1 MKIFSNQLNL
11 YIFAENNTIETT
23 MKLFITIIASLLFA
37 TNCYSQ
43 ITAITAKDKEESEV
57 EVQKYDSL
65 ESLNSKNVLLHEGQT
80 LFLKGTKYAKE
91 NNYYYI
97 FFTKII
103 PEGSW
108 DNDPY
113 VYKPIAGKGRRIV
126 SSYSELVGK
135 YYKVLSIQVDKANPY
150 HDAYWL
156 QLVGDDETPFYFHME
171 RETAGFI
178 TLGYYEKMKQ
188 IFVGKEFYSISSME
202 HPKVDSKETTK
213 APHKTKFKCIDIA
226 VNIGESDP
234 PFAVLENTQ
243 YGKIKGQ
250 IIKGQRLHMFVSIS
264 AYNEYIKKYGTKFGS
279 LVAEGDVIIGMNK
292 KMVKDAWGLPDHINT
307 TTGSYG
313 THEQWVYGSSYLYFK
328 NGIVT
333 SKQE

>member
-1 MKIFSNQLNL
+1 
-11 YIFAENNTIETT
+11 

>member
-1 MKIFSNQLNL
+1 MKTFFNQVNL
-11 YIFAENNTIETT
+11 YIFAKNNTIETT
-23 MKLFITIIASLLFA
+23 MKSFITIIASLLFA
-37 TNCYSQ
+37 TSCYSQ
-43 ITAITAKDKEESEV
+43 ITTITTKEKEESI

-108 DNDPY
+108 DNDRY
-113 VYKPIAGKGRRIV
+113 VYKPMAGKGKRIV

-135 YYKVLSIQVDKANPY
+135 YYKVLSIQVDKTNPY
-150 HDAYWL
+150 HDTYWL
-156 QLVGDDETPFYFHME
+156 QLVGDDETPFYFRME
-171 RETAGFI
+171 SETAGFI

-188 IFVGKEFYSISSME
+188 LFVGKEFYSLGSTGR
-202 HPKVDSKETTK
+202 PKVDSKETIQP
-213 APHKTKFKCIDIA
+213 PHKTKFKCIDIA
-226 VNIGESDP
+226 VNIGESEP
-234 PFAVLENTQ
+234 PFAVLENSQ

-250 IIKGQRLHMFVSIS
+250 IIKGQGLHMFVSIP
-264 AYNEYIKKYGTKFGS
+264 AYNAYIKKYGTKFGS
-279 LVAEGDVIIGMNK
+279 LVAEGDVTIGMNK

-313 THEQWVYGSSYLYFK
+313 THEQWVYGNSYLYFK

-333 SKQE
+333 SKQN

>member
-1 MKIFSNQLNL
+1 MK
-11 YIFAENNTIETT
+11 A
-23 MKLFITIIASLLFA
+23 FITIITSLLFV

-43 ITAITAKDKEESEV
+43 ITTITAKEKDESTV

-103 PEGSW
+103 PKGSF

-113 VYKPIAGKGRRIV
+113 VYKPIAGKGKEIV
-126 SSYSELVGK
+126 SNYSELVGK
-135 YYKVLSIQVDKANPY
+135 YYKVLSIQVGETNSYKTT
-150 HDAYWL
+150 YWF
-156 QLVGDDETPFYFHME
+156 QLVGDDKIPFYF
-171 RETAGFI
+171 RWQPTNTNYITTTDFV

-188 IFVGKEFYSISSME
+188 IFVGKEFYAISSMEE
-202 HPKVDSKETTK
+202 HPKVDSKETIK
-213 APHKTKFKCIDIA
+213 PPHKTKFKCIDIA
-226 VNIGESDP
+226 VNVGEDDP
-234 PFAVLENTQ
+234 PFAVLENAQ

-250 IIKGQRLHMFVSIS
+250 IIEGQRLHMFVSIS
-264 AYNEYIKKYGTKFGS
+264 AYNAYIKKYGTKFGS
-279 LVAEGDVIIGMNK
+279 SVAEGTIEIGMNK

-313 THEQWVYGSSYLYFK
+313 THEQWVYGNSYLYFK

-333 SKQE
+333 SKQD

>member
-1 MKIFSNQLNL
+1 MK
-11 YIFAENNTIETT
+11 A
-23 MKLFITIIASLLFA
+23 FITIITSLLFV

-43 ITAITAKDKEESEV
+43 ITTITAKEKDESTV

-91 NNYYYI
+91 NNYYRI

-103 PEGSW
+103 YKSSW

-113 VYKPIAGKGRRIV
+113 VYKPIAGKGKEIV

-135 YYKVLSIQVDKANPY
+135 YYKVLSIQVDKTNPY
-150 HDAYWL
+150 HDTYWL
-156 QLVGDDETPFYFHME
+156 QLVGDDETPFYFRMKS
-171 RETAGFI
+171 ETAGFI

-188 IFVGKEFYSISSME
+188 IFVGKEFYAISSME
-202 HPKVDSKETTK
+202 KRPKVDSKETIK
-213 APHKTKFKCIDIA
+213 PPHKTKFKCIDIA
-226 VNIGESDP
+226 VNIGESEP
-234 PFAVLENTQ
+234 PFAVLENAQ

-250 IIKGQRLHMFVSIS
+250 IIEGQRLHMFVSIS
-264 AYNEYIKKYGTKFGS
+264 AYNAYIKKYGTKFGS
-279 LVAEGDVIIGMNK
+279 SVAEGTIEIGMNK

-313 THEQWVYGSSYLYFK
+313 THEQWVYGNSYLYFK

-333 SKQE
+333 SKQD

>member
-1 MKIFSNQLNL
+1 MK
-11 YIFAENNTIETT
+11 A
-23 MKLFITIIASLLFA
+23 FITIITSLLFV

-43 ITAITAKDKEESEV
+43 ITTITAKEKDESTV

-103 PEGSW
+103 PKGSF

-113 VYKPIAGKGRRIV
+113 VYKPIAGKGKEIV

-135 YYKVLSIQVDKANPY
+135 YYKVLSIEVDKTNPY
-150 HDAYWL
+150 RDSYWL
-156 QLVGDDETPFYFHME
+156 QLVGDDETPFYFYMQS
-171 RETAGFI
+171 ETAGFI

-188 IFVGKEFYSISSME
+188 IFVGKEFYAISSME
-202 HPKVDSKETTK
+202 KRPKVDSKETIK
-213 APHKTKFKCIDIA
+213 PPHKTKFKCIDIA
-226 VNIGESDP
+226 VNIGESEP
-234 PFAVLENTQ
+234 PFAVLENAQ

-250 IIKGQRLHMFVSIS
+250 IIEGQRLHMFVSIS
-264 AYNEYIKKYGTKFGS
+264 AYNAYIKKYGTKFGS
-279 LVAEGDVIIGMNK
+279 SVAEGTIEIGMNK

-313 THEQWVYGSSYLYFK
+313 THEQWVYGNSYIYFK

-333 SKQE
+333 SKQD